1 VRVIL
6 FTIVCLCNLFD
17 APGVLSG
24 AAVIIRLSIY
34 VKISSPAFEAAR
46 NQFENRSSF
55 LSIVMG

>member
-1 VRVIL
+1 
-6 FTIVCLCNLFD
+6 VCLCNLFD
-17 APGVLSG
+17 APGVLPG